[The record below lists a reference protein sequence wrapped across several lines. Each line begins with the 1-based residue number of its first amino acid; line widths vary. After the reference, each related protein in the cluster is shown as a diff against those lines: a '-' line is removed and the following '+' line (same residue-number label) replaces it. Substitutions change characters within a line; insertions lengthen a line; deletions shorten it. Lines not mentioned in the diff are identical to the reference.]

1 MWRLV
6 APSSTYKKKLWYV
19 PGWITCMI
27 CHHNDKVH
35 MNSQFM
41 SEKLFLFNLIQPTGI
56 RKCELDFPMWFY
68 TWKFEFQ
75 IWKLIN
81 NKCELQID
89 RNVPFGLR
97 SYVSLSLEL
106 QEGLYIT
113 DNFDFELDWCID
125 SVMYY
130 CQYILI
136 FRFLCEDR
144 ISFILRYI
152 FLHDGV

>member
-1 MWRLV
+1 MN
-6 APSSTYKKKLWYV
+6 
-19 PGWITCMI
+19 WI
-27 CHHNDKVH
+27 
-35 MNSQFM
+35 
-41 SEKLFLFNLIQPTGI
+41 ELFLFNLIQPTGI
-56 RKCELDFPMWFY
+56 RKCEVDFPMWFY

-75 IWKLIN
+75 IWKFLN

-125 SVMYY
+125 SVIYY

-136 FRFLCEDR
+136 FRFLCKGR
-144 ISFILRYI
+144 ISFSLRYI
-152 FLHDGV
+152 FLHDGVKILNFVCKISQMHYQTYLIAEFMLFQERGILLGTVV

>member
-1 MWRLV
+1 
-6 APSSTYKKKLWYV
+6 
-19 PGWITCMI
+19 
-27 CHHNDKVH
+27 

-41 SEKLFLFNLIQPTGI
+41 SEKLF
-56 RKCELDFPMWFY
+56 
-68 TWKFEFQ
+68 Q
-75 IWKLIN
+75 IWKLLN

-113 DNFDFELDWCID
+113 DNFDFEFDWCID

-130 CQYILI
+130 CQYILYILI

-144 ISFILRYI
+144 ISFILRHI